1 MARIPT
7 GLNSFIA
14 NSDLN
19 NYWDLQTKEIT
30 AVRVKFVLLN
40 GKDYPITWK
49 KKGEYA
55 GMGGVLFEE
64 LNNPGNKDLES
75 LSYAKPLYSNIKMFP
90 VVNEIVY
97 IISLP
102 SPSIQLDVTSG
113 NQLYYFQ
120 SVNIWNSIHHN
131 ALPNPLANEPT
142 KAQEYESTE
151 AGVEIQSDVNID
163 KINLGLT
170 FKEKTGI
177 KNLQPYEGD
186 VLLEGRWGNT
196 LRFGSTV
203 NDSSPPN
210 PWSDN
215 GENGEPII
223 IIKNGQTDESN
234 DTWIPQVENINSD
247 KSSIYLTS
255 NQQIPIEGASINYK
269 SYDTP
274 PESPNEFIGEQVLI
288 NSGRLYFNAK
298 NDSIL
303 LSANTSINLNT
314 QDTVNIDSKN
324 KFVVDTKEVY
334 LGSKDATEPVIL
346 GDKFL
351 KDFQKL
357 LQEVVSLSS
366 ALGTVGTPIPFM
378 PNIPVAQTSTKVGL
392 QAQTMLTSIENYKSK
407 TSKTL

>member
-1 MARIPT
+1 MVKIPT
-7 GLNSFIA
+7 GLGVLTPKSTQYLPPTQI
-14 NSDLN
+14 
-19 NYWDLQTKEIT
+19 IP
-30 AVRVKFVLLN
+30 VRVKFVSLN
-40 GKDYPITWK
+40 GEDYPTTWGK
-49 KKGEYA
+49 YGKHA
-55 GMGGVLFEE
+55 GIGGILYEE
-64 LNNPGNKDLES
+64 LTTPGTKNLES
-75 LSYAKPLYSNIKMFP
+75 LSFAMPLYSNIKFIP

-97 IISLP
+97 IIFLP
-102 SPSIQLDVTSG
+102 NPLSNYNPGSG
-113 NQLYYFQ
+113 KSFYYFQ
-120 SVNIWNSIHHN
+120 SINLWNNIHHN

-142 KAQEYESTE
+142 NAQKYESTE
-151 AGVEIQSDVNID
+151 AGVEIQSDVSID
-163 KINLGLT
+163 GINLGLT
-170 FKEKTGI
+170 FKERTGI
-177 KNLQPYEGD
+177 KNLQPFEGD

-196 LRFGSTV
+196 IRFGSTV

-210 PWSDN
+210 PWSNN

-234 DTWIPQVENINSD
+234 NTWIPQVENINSD

-255 NQQIPIEGASINYK
+255 NQQIPIEGASTNYK

-357 LQEVVSLSS
+357 LQEVISLTS